1 MSIKALIV
9 EDSAVVRELL
19 NHILSSDPA
28 IHIVGTANNGTEA
41 LQAVQAL
48 KPDVVTMDINMPV
61 MDGYEATRRIMETH
75 PVPIVIV
82 SVSVDPREVATTIR
96 ALNAGA
102 LAAVQKPMGIGHPDH
117 EHTAKTLVQT
127 VKLMSEVK
135 VVKRWPMRY
144 LETPPRPVTGDSI
157 STFRETGADNIEII
171 AMGASAGGPPTLQTI
186 LSRLP
191 VDMPV
196 PILVVQHISPGFI
209 DGFAQFLAVSC
220 KLPVHVAIRSE
231 DLKAGHVYL
240 APGGTHMGVVKGGR
254 VDLFDG
260 AHVNGVRPS
269 ISYLFQ
275 AVADVFANR
284 AAGVLLTGM
293 GRDGA
298 EGLKSMKDKG
308 AVTIAQNEESSLV
321 FSMPC
326 EAIKLGAATHVLSPH
341 EIAAALS
348 KLVRKQ

>member
-19 NHILSSDPA
+19 NHILSSDPE
-28 IHIVGTANNGTEA
+28 IHIVGTANNGSEA
-41 LQAVQAL
+41 LLAVQAL

-102 LAAVQKPMGIGHPDH
+102 LAAVQKPVGFGHPEH
-117 EHTAKTLVQT
+117 EQTAKALVQT

-144 LETPPRPVTGDSI
+144 LETPPRPVAGDSI
-157 STFRETGADNIEII
+157 STLHEAGAGNIEII

-196 PILVVQHISPGFI
+196 PIVIVQHISPGFI
-209 DGFAQFLAVSC
+209 DGFAQSLAVSSR
-220 KLPVHVAIRSE
+220 LPVQVAIQGE
-231 DLKAGHVYL
+231 ELKAGHVYL
-240 APGGTHMGVVKGGR
+240 APGGAHMGVVKGGR

-260 AHVNGVRPS
+260 AHVSGVRPS

-275 AVADVFANR
+275 AVADVFASR

-293 GRDGA
+293 GKDGA
-298 EGLKSMKDKG
+298 EGLRSMKDKG
-308 AVTIAQNEESSLV
+308 AVTIAQNEESSVV
-321 FSMPC
+321 FSMPR
-326 EAIKLGAATHVLSPH
+326 EAIELGAATHVLAPH

-348 KLVRKQ
+348 ELVSRS